1 LLFTFFII
9 GRLYSNLLVYS
20 CSNNRKRTAC
30 VQEYWRNNIRKE
42 LDSLLTQLKCTNSNE
57 YLKYMEGIQR
67 GEQNSQANYG
77 GSVIADVEAKLLQ
90 LNQSIE
96 NYHVR

>member
-1 LLFTFFII
+1 
-9 GRLYSNLLVYS
+9 
-20 CSNNRKRTAC
+20 
-30 VQEYWRNNIRKE
+30 
-42 LDSLLTQLKCTNSNE
+42 
-57 YLKYMEGIQR
+57 MEGIQR

-77 GSVIADVEAKLLQ
+77 GSVIADVEAKLHQ